1 MERVTTSGKDILEVR
16 NLVVKLLAD
25 EGCTVR
31 QARYVLD
38 QASKAITAT
47 ATVQP
52 VVGTDYEF

>member
-1 MERVTTSGKDILEVR
+1 MESITTTGKNVFEIR
-16 NLVVKLLAD
+16 NKIVKLLAD

-31 QARYVLD
+31 QAKYVLE
-38 QASKAITAT
+38 QASRAITAT